1 MKMYK
6 KIILGSVLIVSYTI
20 FVLMLLYYRNTNKKA
35 ENYYIPVR
43 ITSSNKKSP
52 VGGVFSDHDDK
63 SQIKASSFFHIENH
77 STIEKKV
84 TFVVYQHN
92 VLIGE
97 DCFFDIDYIYIN
109 RLSDDEKVIEDGI
122 VNVPAGEK
130 LFISID
136 ATARDS
142 SKALTSRSGPSV
154 KIVNLD

>member
-1 MKMYK
+1 MKLQYLLENEK
-6 KIILGSVLIVSYTI
+6 KIIQVSVLII
-20 FVLMLLYYRNTNKKA
+20 LYVISILFMYKITK
-35 ENYYIPVR
+35 NYYKPVR
-43 ITSSNKKSP
+43 KLSSSEKSP
-52 VGGVFSDHDDK
+52 VGGIFRDQDDESKIK
-63 SQIKASSFFHIENH
+63 SCSFFHIKNH
-77 STIEKKV
+77 SAHEKKV
-84 TFVVYQHN
+84 TFMVYQN
-92 VLIGE
+92 NIGQDE
-97 DCFFDIDYIYIN
+97 GCFFDIDYIYIN